1 MRLLIACLIGTLA
14 LSATAA
20 QIYKYTDANGNV
32 VYTNQPPEGVQAEEV
47 DVKAPNTVEMSA
59 PPPALPSQAEQPA
72 AGNPYSVLE
81 LTGIPDDEAMR
92 ANNGT
97 FSVGVALE
105 PRLQRG
111 HLLRL
116 VLDGQPY
123 GQPTNVPH
131 IQLVNIDRGEHSL
144 VVEVLS
150 GDHVVQRSDAKT
162 FAVQRVNTKSP
173 ALRPAPAPKP
183 TPKPSN

>member
-1 MRLLIACLIGTLA
+1 MRLLIACLIGALA
-14 LSATAA
+14 LPAMAA

-59 PPPALPSQAEQPA
+59 PPPSLPSQADQQPA

-123 GQPTNVPH
+123 GQPTNVPQL
-131 IQLVNIDRGEHSL
+131 QLVNIDRGEHSL

-150 GDHVVQRSDAKT
+150 GDRVVQRSDAKT
-162 FAVQRVNTKSP
+162 FAVQRVHIN
-173 ALRPAPAPKP
+173 KP
-183 TPKPSN
+183 GS